1 MRRKRSTENKNDK
14 QKAPEIYHRQGGWGR
29 EEDYGYYGCY
39 LNLENLLVFIMK
51 V

>member
-29 EEDYGYYGCY
+29 EEDYGYYGY
-39 LNLENLLVFIMK
+39 LNSENLFVFIMK